1 MNGVKIQPGKEI
13 RVKKGDIVLCGDVD
27 VTEQLPFPTPYPWI
41 KWVAAVG
48 VAAAVLLGQCG
59 YWGVRLSI
67 LPNSDRLLF
76 G

>member
-1 MNGVKIQPGKEI
+1 M
-13 RVKKGDIVLCGDVD
+13 KKGDIVLCGDVD

-48 VAAAVLLGQCG
+48 VAAAVLWGRCG
-59 YWGVRLSI
+59 YWGRKTVD
-67 LPNSDRLLF
+67 PTNSDRLLF